1 LLNKKKVEPS
11 ALIREELGEENYKL
25 FEQIK
30 KIKAMTGSAQ
40 ARLPFE
46 ILVR

>member
-1 LLNKKKVEPS
+1 MLNKKKAEP
-11 ALIREELGEENYKL
+11 AAMIREEIGEENYKI
-25 FEQIK
+25 FEQLK

-46 ILVR
+46 IIIR